1 VVGSVWGSGL
11 YFATPGVPTPPL
23 DLHLLQFGIDGIDFE
38 WSPPASDSGSPIT
51 EYRIYTG
58 EFGNRLLAT
67 TSPSVTRYTDHN
79 ITYGVRHFYNI
90 RAVNQYSESE
100 PSNWID
106 AQMPPSPPMN
116 LTAKAGSGSVYLSW
130 EPPEFSGVWGVDE
143 YDILRKGGRETEW
156 TYIGVVDGSLTHFND
171 TNEGFH
177 NGPLSGTTYQYYI
190 TATIY
195 YSESAPSNTVTAT
208 TSLISPDHVAIII
221 GIDYP
226 RLTLGS
232 GSIYTIGKYVPSNE
246 PFREQ
251 SP

>member
-1 VVGSVWGSGL
+1 
-11 YFATPGVPTPPL
+11 
-23 DLHLLQFGIDGIDFE
+23 
-38 WSPPASDSGSPIT
+38 
-51 EYRIYTG
+51 
-58 EFGNRLLAT
+58 
-67 TSPSVTRYTDHN
+67 
-79 ITYGVRHFYNI
+79 
-90 RAVNQYSESE
+90 
-100 PSNWID
+100 
-106 AQMPPSPPMN
+106 MN

-232 GSIYTIGKYVPSNE
+232 GSIYTIGKYVPGNE
-246 PFREQ
+246 PFQGTITLNDTVPKQAVGAYGYKVTSINDPKYGLANSLQMR
-251 SP
+251 SRSSMTR